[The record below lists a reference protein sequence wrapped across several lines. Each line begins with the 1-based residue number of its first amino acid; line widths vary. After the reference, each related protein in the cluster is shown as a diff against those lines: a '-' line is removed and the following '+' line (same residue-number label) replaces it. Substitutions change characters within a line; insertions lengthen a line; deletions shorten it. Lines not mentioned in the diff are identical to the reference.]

1 MNAEPTIVTRMPS
14 RRNALGCLMG
24 GGVFAC
30 WDPIAVYGQRRD
42 VDDLFTAKID
52 AAIDDGCRYLASR
65 FRDGAFLTPRWGENI
80 GVCSLAALAL
90 LSRGY
95 RLGQGEYGRM
105 IEAIARRVISLANA
119 AGFFFQAAST
129 SHGPMYEHSFATL
142 MLTEIYGTGAEGRI
156 ESALAAAISALGRSQ
171 SPRGGWRYDPIPDTE
186 DLSVTVAVIMA
197 LRSAKNCG
205 FFVSDATIDAAVRY
219 LRSLQNPDGGFG
231 YRLGETDSRAPLT
244 AAAIVAFYNC
254 GLFDA
259 PQLPAAFDYLQTAG
273 DDEVGA
279 VANYFFY
286 LHYYSTQAF
295 WHLGGV
301 AFEQW
306 YSRVAALM
314 LRLQSPDGSWTT
326 LGQGSEFATAMAI
339 LALQTPRSVLPI
351 YQR

>member
-1 MNAEPTIVTRMPS
+1 MMLWGAS
-14 RRNALGCLMG
+14 DA
-24 GGVFAC
+24 A
-30 WDPIAVYGQRRD
+30 YGQRQ
-42 VDDLFTAKID
+42 DLDEVYTAKID
-52 AAIDDGCRYLASR
+52 AAIEAGCRYLASR
-65 FRDGAFLTPRWGENI
+65 FRDGVFLTPRWGENI

-95 RLGQGEYGRM
+95 RFGRGEYGRM
-105 IEAIARRVISLANA
+105 IEAIAQRIMSLANNS
-119 AGFFFQAAST
+119 GFFFQAAST

-142 MLTEIYGTGAEGRI
+142 MLTEIYGTAADSRMEAALTAAVA
-156 ESALAAAISALGRSQ
+156 ALARSQ
-171 SPRGGWRYDPIPDTE
+171 SPRGGWRYDPTPDTE

-205 FFVSDATIDAAVRY
+205 LFIGDATIEAAVQY

-231 YRLGETDSRAPLT
+231 YRLGETDSRPPLT

-259 PQLPAAFDYLQTAG
+259 PQLPAAFRYLQTAG
-273 DDEVGA
+273 DEEIGA
-279 VANYFFY
+279 VANYLYY

-295 WHLGGV
+295 WHLGGT
-301 AFEQW
+301 AFDAW
-306 YSRVAALM
+306 YRRVAALM